1 MTNDQGVQGVKDFS
15 KDVKSLRVVGV
26 KDVES
31 FSTYVKGVK
40 GCQAIFSC
48 FFFFQES
55 SYGFFTTFA
64 VDLSFRFFFSE
75 IVLWFFSYFFSKAP
89 AQGEKNKGN
98 NGGRSPTPHLP
109 MGGVGQRS

>member
-26 KDVES
+26 KGVES

-48 FFFFQES
+48 FFLS
-55 SYGFFTTFA
+55 GIVIWFFTTFA
-64 VDLSFRFFFSE
+64 VDLSFRCFLFFQKSSYG
-75 IVLWFFSYFFSKAP
+75 FFPIFF
-89 AQGEKNKGN
+89 
-98 NGGRSPTPHLP
+98 
-109 MGGVGQRS
+109 